1 MSSTFSDRKPDKD
14 EAETSAPKSYKAHPD
29 WRDIKMPLAPISTW
43 KESTKARVL
52 PHDPA
57 LFRWI
62 LRVKYNAGMFIM
74 QMPEPYLDLEATPD
88 DIGRMYGPTFAK
100 NSGYPSDMV
109 GSVYSVQLVKIR
121 ADSEG
126 VETNITAREHECAPT
141 EYPLRAWNFERPN
154 GGEIPKHVAEHLAWR
169 KANEG
174 RTVEEPDPDAAKDG
188 DYRVEDVEFLDGE
201 DGPPD
206 SRDRDARGGRG
217 RDRDPMNDRFPD
229 DPRGPRDP
237 FGGAVG
243 GGYDAGGGYGP
254 AASGFPGASPR
265 NAYGPAV
272 AAPPPP
278 KIANG
283 HLWTGSPPGFNPPE
297 PGEWKHCPTGRAEWV
312 GNHYEPAPPL
322 AAVAP
327 VGGGAAPSDE
337 LPPVVNGLLRMA
349 NGSYVPIPH
358 GATRLSAGNWIPN
371 PDPNVPITSP
381 ARQLPE
387 APPPYPDKIEGTN
400 QFLLNGEYRE
410 CPWGVHYS
418 APLRQWIP
426 KPDPPPVAKPA
437 VEEKPQKMTLA
448 ETIALITG
456 AGTALA
462 SIFGAVQGPRL
473 ENERASEERR
483 REEAKAAVERA
494 KAEAD
499 AAKENARVL
508 ADAQREAAK
517 LQADAQIK
525 AAELAAQRDRES
537 READERRRTEQ
548 ANLAREDRKR
558 EEDRREEQRK
568 REHELL
574 LKRSEEEAT
583 ERRRREDRER
593 EDRAAADARMEKMFS
608 LAVKPPPVPVDP
620 ALEDLK
626 RALND
631 AKREASKGGDFA
643 AEFKKMRSLA
653 EAMGAKFGDAAPG
666 PTSDPDIVGPI
677 VMSAVEKTF
686 EFVDR
691 YIKTRESAPR
701 QPAAQPVAI
710 TQHPPRP
717 MVPPYPPP
725 AGHFW
730 GFDPRTSQ
738 FIAVPMPTQPAPVQ
752 LPPVPA
758 APQFA
763 QPSEAPE
770 GVVTNGPAYVQPSA
784 EQPAPAGE
792 SAWSVTDVP
801 PAEEPPPAPVANE
814 APPPVF

>member
-206 SRDRDARGGRG
+206 ARDRDVRGGRG

-254 AASGFPGASPR
+254 AAAGFPGASPR

-278 KIANG
+278 RLANG

-322 AAVAP
+322 APAGNVAS
-327 VGGGAAPSDE
+327 AAEE

-371 PDPNVPITSP
+371 PDPNVPITNP
-381 ARQLPE
+381 ARQLGSS
-387 APPPYPDKIEGTN
+387 APPMPERSPEDPDYYEIDGAWV
-400 QFLLNGEYRE
+400 F
-410 CPWGVHYS
+410 
-418 APLRQWIP
+418 APHGIRFKDGAWQP
-426 KPDPPPVAKPA
+426 KLPPPVPKR
-437 VEEKPQKMTLA
+437 EEKKESLVDS
-448 ETIALITG
+448 
-456 AGTALA
+456 LA
-462 SIFGAVQGPRL
+462 SEKGVLVLGVLEKLATGIFGGRREDAAA
-473 ENERASEERR
+473 ERDRV
-483 REEAKAAVERA
+483 REEARLATERA

-508 ADAQREAAK
+508 AEAQKEAAR

-525 AAELAAQRDRES
+525 AAQLAAERDREA
-537 READERRRTEQ
+537 RAADEARRAEQ
-548 ANLAREDRKR
+548 ATLAREDRIR
-558 EEDRREEQRK
+558 EENRREEERK
-568 REHELL
+568 REHAILMQRAADEL
-574 LKRSEEEAT
+574 A
-583 ERRRREDRER
+583 ERHRREDRER
-593 EDRAAADARMEKMFS
+593 QERAAADARMEKM
-608 LAVKPPPVPVDP
+608 LDIARKPAALPVDP

-763 QPSEAPE
+763 QPSEAPD
-770 GVVTNGPAYVQPSA
+770 GVVTNGPAYVQPAA
-784 EQPAPAGE
+784 EQPPPAGE
-792 SAWSVTDVP
+792 SAWSVAEVP

>member
-1 MSSTFSDRKPDKD
+1 MEPVNRSIPNDEIAIPDENKEKAPTYNQWSAEELEEHGPCEHWPLAEFKPDHNARRYPLELLKIRLCVRWEGHVYPMQTKLYD
-14 EAETSAPKSYKAHPD
+14 INTTRKAFMNAWGPSY
-29 WRDIKMPLAPISTW
+29 
-43 KESTKARVL
+43 
-52 PHDPA
+52 HD
-57 LFRWI
+57 
-62 LRVKYNAGMFIM
+62 
-74 QMPEPYLDLEATPD
+74 D
-88 DIGRMYGPTFAK
+88 DNCYEL
-100 NSGYPSDMV
+100 
-109 GSVYSVQLVKIR
+109 QLVGLNPRTK
-121 ADSEG
+121 G
-126 VETNITAREHECAPT
+126 FQKVVARRPLTIGLEECPA
-141 EYPLRAWNFERPN
+141 RAWKIDSSQY
-154 GGEIPKHVAEHLAWR
+154 GGKLPESLEEHIKNR
-169 KANEG
+169 
-174 RTVEEPDPDAAKDG
+174 DD
-188 DYRVEDVEFLDGE
+188 LDGQYVDPESAEEE
-201 DGPPD
+201 DGVWEADESRD
-206 SRDRDARGGRG
+206 SRGYDRGDARGGRG

-229 DPRGPRDP
+229 DPRGPHDP
-237 FGGAVG
+237 FGGA
-243 GGYDAGGGYGP
+243 AGGYGP
-254 AASGFPGASPR
+254 ATQGFPGASQRGP
-265 NAYGPAV
+265 YG
-272 AAPPPP
+272 AAPPAALPP
-278 KIANG
+278 PMIANG
-283 HLWTGSPPGFNPPE
+283 HVWTGSPPGFNPPE
-297 PGEWKHCPTGRAEWV
+297 RGEWKHCPTGQAVWT
-312 GNHYEPAPPL
+312 GNHYEPAPPV
-322 AAVAP
+322 AAGASVA
-327 VGGGAAPSDE
+327 ATAE
-337 LPPVVNGLLRMA
+337 EQPPIVNGLLRLVD
-349 NGSYVPIPH
+349 GSYVPCPF
-358 GATRLSAGNWIPN
+358 GTSRVSAGNWVPK
-371 PDPNVPITSP
+371 PDPNALITNP
-381 ARQLPE
+381 ARQLAEP
-387 APPPYPDKIEGTN
+387 PPPYPDKIEGTN
-400 QFLLNGEYRE
+400 QFLLNGEYKD
-410 CPWGVHYS
+410 CPHGIYYS

-448 ETIALITG
+448 ETLALITG

-473 ENERASEERR
+473 ENERAAEERR

-525 AAELAAQRDRES
+525 AAELAAERDREA
-537 READERRRTEQ
+537 RAADERRRTEM
-548 ANLAREDRKR
+548 ADFAREDRKR

-763 QPSEAPE
+763 QPSEAPD
-770 GVVTNGPAYVQPSA
+770 GVVTNGPAYVQPAA
-784 EQPAPAGE
+784 EQPPPAGE
-792 SAWSVTDVP
+792 SAWSVAEVP